1 MAREFLNSK
10 YHRDEHLVFLFI
22 GAGKAIVWDDLIGE
36 TEPVALWEL
45 AIILICMRATLV
57 A

>member
-1 MAREFLNSK
+1 M
-10 YHRDEHLVFLFI
+10 
-22 GAGKAIVWDDLIGE
+22 WDDLIEE

-45 AIILICMRATLV
+45 AIILICMRATVV